1 MQYKHIHV
9 ESIPKIKTE
18 LHLKRTITP
27 YPFVPQNDTD
37 RLQRCREIRSIQ
49 AAGLAQRLKKIHC
62 DHLVIGISGGLDST
76 LALIIAKEAFEMNH
90 YPSQN
95 IVAVTMPGFGTT
107 DRTHSNSTSLMD
119 QLNVTRCV

>member
-1 MQYKHIHV
+1 M
-9 ESIPKIKTE
+9 
-18 LHLKRTITP
+18 
-27 YPFVPQNDTD
+27 
-37 RLQRCREIRSIQ
+37 
-49 AAGLAQRLKKIHC
+49 
-62 DHLVIGISGGLDST
+62 IGISGGLDST

-119 QLNVTRCV
+119 QLNVTSMDVAIHDAGLPAFQRHRS